1 LPRKPLGGKPSWFVD
16 LKLTK
21 PSGAFHVTSSFVH
34 RHIAKPTGQFHVH
47 GKYEERE
54 VKHPGNYG
62 QYWEGGYK
70 KRDVP
75 KPREGAEFYIHGGYE
90 EPNQPEDWDPWGN
103 YYFSLEVDKV
113 EIAQFLEC
121 SGLKTSA
128 TVFEIEE
135 GGLIAHTHKR
145 PGYSKW
151 ENIVLKRAVH
161 KGTAFEEWRDKYL
174 QTPDGGW
181 SDRST
186 TTGAIVVRNNAG
198 EELRRYT
205 INGCWPVSWEG
216 PSFNAGGS
224 ELAVETLEIAHEG
237 IIVEDKPAPQKPAGE
252 EGRKQKPTA
261 DSGGSDTI
269 TNNVVVRFIA
279 KFGFD
284 ITQAESQG
292 LEGMEVEDHV
302 DMMGV
307 ARATF
312 NTGGMDWSNV
322 NLGDAVQVGFGG
334 TSDMTFGGYITGIR
348 HFKPKDGNEFMQII
362 AMDPLCKLAASR
374 HTRVW
379 NEDDS
384 PTDDK
389 IANSVLGDASV
400 EIGTVD
406 STSYSPKYV
415 IQRNESD
422 LTFLRRLAARNG
434 YLLLG
439 NCEGKVDFKKP
450 QYSASPLELTR
461 DQLMVFEYTVSPADV
476 PPDVTVYG
484 WDYVAK
490 EKVEGTA
497 SSIDTIGG
505 GASALDAAGTIWQ
518 DTCYVSDVQVDDAD
532 LATAMAESELNR
544 MARSYVRGRGVTQ
557 GTGEIRAGKKVKF
570 SGFATGFN
578 PEVFV
583 VASKHKIQN
592 GTYITEFYFEGN
604 TKPE

>member
-1 LPRKPLGGKPSWFVD
+1 MARKKLGGKPSWFVD
-16 LKLTK
+16 RVLPK
-21 PSGAFHVTSSFVH
+21 PSGAFHVHGNFE
-34 RHIAKPTGQFHVH
+34 RREIGKPTGEFHVH
-47 GKYEERE
+47 GNFEQRE
-54 VKHPGNYG
+54 IKRSGHYG
-62 QYWEGGYK
+62 QYWEGGFQD
-70 KRDVP
+70 RDVP
-75 KPREGAEFYIHGGYE
+75 KPRTGEYFHGAYQA
-90 EPNQPEDWDPWGN
+90 PDNPQDLDPWGN
-103 YYFSLEVDKV
+103 YYFSLEIETV

-151 ENIVLKRAVH
+151 ENIVLKRGVDE
-161 KGTAFEEWRDKYL
+161 GTAFAEWRDKYL

-186 TTGAIVVRNNAG
+186 STGAIVVRNNAG

-205 INGCWPVSWEG
+205 IVGCWPVSWEG
-216 PSFNAGGS
+216 PSLNAGGS
-224 ELAVETLEIAHEG
+224 ELAIETLEIAHEG
-237 IIVEDKPAPQKPAGE
+237 LYVDDTPRPA
-252 EGRKQKPTA
+252 KPTGSQ
-261 DSGGSDTI
+261 DPDPGGGGGGGGDTV
-269 TNNVVVRFIA
+269 TDNVVVRFIA
-279 KFGFD
+279 KFGID
-284 ITQAESQG
+284 ITQADNQG

-307 ARATF
+307 ARASF
-312 NTGGMDWSNV
+312 NTSGFDWSSV
-322 NLGDAVQVGFGG
+322 NLGDGVQVGFGG
-334 TSDMTFGGYITGIR
+334 TSDMTFGGYVTGIR
-348 HFKPKDGNEFMQII
+348 HFKLLDGNEFVELI
-362 AMDPLCKLAASR
+362 AMDPLCKLGASR
-374 HTRVW
+374 HTRIW
-379 NEDDS
+379 EEQ
-384 PTDDK
+384 TDDA
-389 IANSVLGDASV
+389 IANDVLGQASV

-406 STSYSPKYV
+406 STSTTHKYV

-439 NCEGKVDFKKP
+439 NYEGKVDFMKP
-450 QYSASPLELTR
+450 QYSAGPIELTT
-461 DQLMVFEYTVSPADV
+461 DKLMAFEYTVSPAEV

-505 GASALDAAGTIWQ
+505 GASALDAAGIIWQ
-518 DTCYVSDVQVDDAD
+518 ETCYISDVHVNDAD
-532 LATAMAESELNR
+532 AATAMAESELNR
-544 MARSYVRGRGVTQ
+544 MARSYVRGRGVTD
-557 GTGEIRAGKKVKF
+557 GTGEIRAGVKLKF

-583 VASKHKIQN
+583 VASKHKIQS
-592 GTYITEFYFEGN
+592 GMYVTEFYFEGN